1 MKESSYSKVEGILYG
16 LPKLKVEIDNLRL
29 GLEEIQ
35 EIVGISG
42 NSFNEKAG
50 SVTHAFSSAVENEVI
65 HRDEKIGEKVVALTS
80 AISRKE
86 RELKKVENI
95 LATLTEE
102 EYMLIE
108 MKYFKR
114 YTVNR
119 ICEILD
125 ISGDTFTKRRKK
137 IIVKRLIP
145 LFIRG

>member
-1 MKESSYSKVEGILYG
+1 MKDSSYSKVEGILYG
-16 LPKLKVEIDNLRL
+16 VPKLKVEIDNLRL
-29 GLEEIQ
+29 DLEEVNEVI
-35 EIVGISG
+35 GIRGASP
-42 NSFNEKAG
+42 NEKAG
-50 SVTHAFSSAVENEVI
+50 SSTYAFSSAVEDEVI
-65 HRDEKIGEKVVALTS
+65 QRDEKLGEKVIALTS

-86 RELKKVENI
+86 REVKKIENV

-114 YTVNR
+114 HTVNR

-125 ISGDTFTKRRKK
+125 ISGDTFTKRRRK

-145 LFIRG
+145 LFN